1 VRRSSFQDR
10 TKGGLDVDHR
20 REWFVKRVKVLAS
33 IFAVQV
39 SDFSIIDNQFHVILR
54 NRPDLAATWTAREVT
69 QRWQRLSRASLELKP
84 LIGEKLLKKLSAKR
98 KWVNERKR
106 RLSSISW
113 FMLMLK
119 EPIARAA
126 NAEDGVRGH
135 FFGERFQSLKL
146 ADDEQILITSLH
158 VNSLAVRL
166 GLAESVTSER
176 FTAAHACLTGAGSWL
191 TSMNEEAGDVGE
203 TRDPPALKESQS
215 GDSVEMPKD
224 QAAETSEPI
233 AQAKDLFG
241 AESAANGEAN
251 AVAER
256 EIAADSGQRG
266 AAARFQN
273 ASPFFQRLP
282 LNVFCEW
289 LETNA
294 CQGSVAAVSVPTA
307 ATGEADVRSAPPC
320 ADHAAGEAGRGAT
333 ASVAEGQGGLPTPTL
348 AVPDQL
354 PATWERFGFNS
365 TRWAQA
371 VPLVSRRFRW
381 LAYVAAAMRL
391 DIRHWT
397 GGS

>member
-1 VRRSSFQDR
+1 MPRCARRLLIDDSKVGTYHCTSQCVRRSSFQDR
-10 TKGGLDVDHR
+10 AKGGLDVDHR
-20 REWFVKRVKVLAS
+20 REWFVKRVEDLAS

-54 NRPDLAATWTAREVT
+54 NRPDLAATWKGREVT

-84 LIGEKLLKKLSAKR
+84 LIGEKLLKELSARR

-126 NAEDGVRGH
+126 N
-135 FFGERFQSLKL
+135 
-146 ADDEQILITSLH
+146 
-158 VNSLAVRL
+158 
-166 GLAESVTSER
+166 
-176 FTAAHACLTGAGSWL
+176 
-191 TSMNEEAGDVGE
+191 
-203 TRDPPALKESQS
+203 
-215 GDSVEMPKD
+215 
-224 QAAETSEPI
+224 
-233 AQAKDLFG
+233 G
-241 AESAANGEAN
+241 AESASNGEAN
-251 AVAER
+251 VVAER
-256 EIAADSGQRG
+256 EIAVDSGQRG
-266 AAARFQN
+266 TAARFQS
-273 ASPFFQRLP
+273 ASPLFHRLP

-294 CQGSVAAVSVPTA
+294 CQGSVAAVSVPVA
-307 ATGEADVRSAPPC
+307 ATGEADVRPAPPC
-320 ADHAAGEAGRGAT
+320 ADHGAGEASRVAN
-333 ASVAEGQGGLPTPTL
+333 ASVAEGQGTLPTPTL

-354 PATWERFGFNS
+354 PATWERFGFS
-365 TRWAQA
+365 SKRWSQA

-381 LAYVAAAMRL
+381 LACVAAAMRL